1 MLKVQENEDN
11 KLENESNTSS
21 EDVVNDEVTKNEVE
35 NVSVDDESSKNE
47 NNKSE
52 YEQDSYENNLNEEN
66 KEEYGKSD
74 NNKEVNVE
82 NSSYDESSED
92 ENKDYEDTDGG
103 KDTGVKSKKV
113 KRTIAAIIFSIFIFA
128 LILFGYFVFF
138 NKSVTGSWKIEDT
151 TSDII
156 NVLILDKDGS
166 AKFTNGSLTVVGKY
180 KLDGD
185 DKIDLNI
192 ETDGGN
198 IFKGT
203 YTYRVSA
210 GLANRTLD
218 LISSSNKVKK
228 CTQYEF
234 KEVVPKV
241 NNFEP
246 KKELLGKWINDL
258 SGYTYEFKDDGNVIM
273 SRGNTALT
281 LTYFVD
287 DTSIKLMQ
295 YFIKENADN
304 DTAMEKLTYTLDGNN
319 LIIGGLEFTK
329 L

>member
-228 CTQYEF
+228 WTQYEF
-234 KEVVPKV
+234 K
-241 NNFEP
+241 
-246 KKELLGKWINDL
+246 
-258 SGYTYEFKDDGNVIM
+258 
-273 SRGNTALT
+273 
-281 LTYFVD
+281 
-287 DTSIKLMQ
+287 
-295 YFIKENADN
+295 
-304 DTAMEKLTYTLDGNN
+304 
-319 LIIGGLEFTK
+319 
-329 L
+329 